1 MRLLFSKF
9 DEISQIEQ
17 ERRALQESLK
27 SAQRALDQTLTLI
40 KETQAKQAR
49 AHVWAMLSRLK
60 AHTQKPAQKAAR
72 CQSGSSWTDEQSTS
86 S

>member
-1 MRLLFSKF
+1 MKLLFSGF

-17 ERRALQESLK
+17 ERRALQEGLQ

-49 AHVWAMLSRLK
+49 AHVRAMLSRLK
-60 AHTQKPAQKAAR
+60 ARTQKPAQKAA
-72 CQSGSSWTDEQSTS
+72 
-86 S
+86 